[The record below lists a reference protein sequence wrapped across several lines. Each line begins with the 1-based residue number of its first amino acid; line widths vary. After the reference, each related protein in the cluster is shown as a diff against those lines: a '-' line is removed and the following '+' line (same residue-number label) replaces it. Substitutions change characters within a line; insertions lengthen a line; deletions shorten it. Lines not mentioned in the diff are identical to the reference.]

1 MKSDYERKQF
11 RNKYWKFT
19 ICFLCLL
26 FIALVYGFQGIC
38 RNVIMIFTLSLIAMG
53 LLYVFCYRYVD
64 KICREM
70 ERVSEQMQVVMETN
84 QEPDLGEYQEGSVGI
99 LYSNFE
105 KMVCALQKSRE
116 KELNEKI
123 FLRDII
129 SDISHQLKTPLASLN
144 VFMDL
149 LLEEKIEDGARQKE
163 ILKEAENQLSRM
175 EWMVLSMLK
184 LARIEAG
191 AIQFDKKEQLLL
203 PILMQAME
211 GVQFLTTSRNQQ
223 LTITCDETC
232 RLTCDGDWLVE
243 AIINLLKNASDYS
256 GENQSIHVEVE
267 ASNVYTRIYIKDEGI
282 GIAEE
287 EIPNIFN
294 RFYRVNREV
303 NPNSVGIG
311 LSLTKSI
318 VEGMGG
324 TIRVQSEVGKY
335 TWFVITFVK

>member
-11 RNKYWKFT
+11 RNKYWKYT
-19 ICFLCLL
+19 IFFLCLL
-26 FIALVYGFQGIC
+26 FAALVYGFQGIHGY
-38 RNVIMIFTLSLIAMG
+38 VVMILFVSLIG
-53 LLYVFCYRYVD
+53 LSILYVICYGYID
-64 KICREM
+64 KICGEV

-84 QEPDLGEYQEGSVGI
+84 KEPDLGEYQEGSVGI

-105 KMVCALQKSRE
+105 KMVCVLQKSRE

-149 LLEEKIEDGARQKE
+149 LLEDKVEDKEKQKQ

-203 PILMQAME
+203 PILLQAKE
-211 GVQFLTTSRNQQ
+211 GVLYLTTSRNQN
-223 LTITCDETC
+223 LTVICDENC
-232 RLTCDGDWLVE
+232 KLSCDGDWLVE

-256 GENQSIHVEVE
+256 GENQSITVEVE
-267 ASNVYTRIYIKDEGI
+267 YSNVYTRIYIKDEGI
-282 GIAEE
+282 GIAED
-287 EIPNIFN
+287 EIPNIFK

-324 TIRVQSEVGKY
+324 TIRVQSEVSKY

>member
-1 MKSDYERKQF
+1 MKSDYERNKF
-11 RNKYWKFT
+11 RNKYWKYST
-19 ICFLCLL
+19 LFLCVLL
-26 FIALVYGFQGIC
+26 GLLLYSFQGFSWKI
-38 RNVIMIFTLSLIAMG
+38 LLITAVSFLGMVVV
-53 LLYVFCYRYVD
+53 YVKSYQYVD
-64 KICREM
+64 KVCSEM
-70 ERVSEQMQVVMETN
+70 ERVSRQMQVVMETN
-84 QEPDLGEYQEGSVGI
+84 KEPDLGEYQEGSVGI

-116 KELNEKI
+116 KEMNEKI

-149 LLEEKIEDGARQKE
+149 LLEDKLEDREKQKAV
-163 ILKEAENQLSRM
+163 LKEAENQLNRM

-191 AIQFDKKEQLLL
+191 AIVFDNKDQLLL
-203 PILMQAME
+203 PLLLQAKE
-211 GVQFLTTSRNQQ
+211 GVSFLATSRNQQ
-223 LTITCDETC
+223 ITITCDETC

-243 AIINLLKNASDYS
+243 AVINLLKNASDYS
-256 GENQSIHVEVE
+256 EENKSIAVEVE
-267 ASNVYTRIYIKDEGI
+267 YSNIYTRIYIKDEGV
-282 GIAEE
+282 GIPEE
-287 EIPNIFN
+287 EIPNIFK
-294 RFYRVNREV
+294 RFYRVNSEV

-324 TIRVQSEVGKY
+324 TIHVQSEVSKY
-335 TWFVITFVK
+335 TCFVLTFVK

>member
-11 RNKYWKFT
+11 RNKYWKYS
-19 ICFLCLL
+19 ILFLCVLL
-26 FIALVYGFQGIC
+26 GILLYSFQGFSWKILHILG
-38 RNVIMIFTLSLIAMG
+38 VSFFGMVVV
-53 LLYVFCYRYVD
+53 YVKSYQYLD
-64 KICREM
+64 KVCGEM
-70 ERVSEQMQVVMETN
+70 ERVSDQMQVVMETN
-84 QEPDLGEYQEGSVGI
+84 KGPDLGEYQEGSVGI

-149 LLEEKIEDGARQKE
+149 LLEDKLEDRGKQKE
-163 ILKEAENQLSRM
+163 VLKEAENQLNRM

-203 PILMQAME
+203 PILLQAKE
-211 GVQFLTTSRNQQ
+211 GVQFLITSRNQN
-223 LTITCDETC
+223 LTITCDENC
-232 RLTCDGDWLVE
+232 RLSCDGDWLVE
-243 AIINLLKNASDYS
+243 GIINLLKNASDYS
-256 GENQSIHVEVE
+256 GENQSISVEVE
-267 ASNVYTRIYIKDEGI
+267 SSNIYTRIYIKDEGV
-282 GIAEE
+282 GIPEE
-287 EIPNIFN
+287 EIPNIFK

-324 TIRVQSEVGKY
+324 TIRVQSEVSKY
-335 TWFVITFVK
+335 TRFVLTFVK